1 MLVTGFLLFSYV
13 ILCWFLNF
21 LPVVG
26 LQHITKS
33 PPEDR
38 ESVVGS
44 YFRHDVL
51 SLHHSVPHTPSVL
64 EHHCVSP
71 RQLPLYAHFH
81 PTHASTPHP
90 LQQVAARLVNTL
102 ASLRS
107 GRDYLC
113 SAGCRVLRVLVPCLQ
128 GDGGVKM
135 DINTAD
141 MILATLQKLSLRCVL
156 YSTIYLWLT
165 EL

>member
-1 MLVTGFLLFSYV
+1 MVAVIFVCYSALL
-13 ILCWFLNF
+13 LNF
-21 LPVVG
+21 LPVV

-33 PPEDR
+33 LPEDR
-38 ESVVGS
+38 DSVVGS

-51 SLHHSVPHTPSVL
+51 SLHHSVTHTPPVL
-64 EHHCVSP
+64 EHHCISP
-71 RQLPLYAHFH
+71 RQLPLYAHFN

-128 GDGGVKM
+128 GDRGVTTDTK
-135 DINTAD
+135 TAD
-141 MILATLQKLSLRCVL
+141 MILAALQKLSLRCIL
-156 YSTIYLWLT
+156 YSAVYLWLT